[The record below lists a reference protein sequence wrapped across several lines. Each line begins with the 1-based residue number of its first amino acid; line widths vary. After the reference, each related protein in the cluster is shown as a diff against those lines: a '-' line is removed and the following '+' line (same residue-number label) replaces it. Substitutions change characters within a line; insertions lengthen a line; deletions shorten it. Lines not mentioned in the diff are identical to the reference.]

1 MPLTSTF
8 AALADPTRLAIVT
21 RLSRG
26 EATMGELAAP
36 HRITLPAMT
45 KHVGVLVD
53 AGMVKRHKVG
63 RSVVCYCP
71 NPELELKVD
80 ADVRV
85 GGLYVVTMG
94 PHVVRGSYT
103 ELENAGDVKSHVL
116 GWEGD
121 LVRLPLVLAESA

>member
-1 MPLTSTF
+1 MPLTGTF

-53 AGMVKRHKVG
+53 AGMVKRRKVG
-63 RSVVCYCP
+63 RTVVCSLR
-71 NPELELKVD
+71 PESLSEVQAWL
-80 ADVRV
+80 
-85 GGLYVVTMG
+85 
-94 PHVVRGSYT
+94 
-103 ELENAGDVKSHVL
+103 
-116 GWEGD
+116 GD
-121 LVRLPLVLAESA
+121 LTAYWNATIDRLEDLLATPEES

>member
-26 EATMGELAAP
+26 DATMGELAAP

-53 AGMVKRHKVG
+53 AGMVKRRKVG
-63 RSVVCYCP
+63 RTVVCSLRPESLSEVQAWLGDLTAYWNTTIDRLEDLLA
-71 NPELELKVD
+71 NPE
-80 ADVRV
+80 
-85 GGLYVVTMG
+85 
-94 PHVVRGSYT
+94 
-103 ELENAGDVKSHVL
+103 
-116 GWEGD
+116 
-121 LVRLPLVLAESA
+121 ES

>member
-1 MPLTSTF
+1 LTLTSTF

-63 RSVVCYCP
+63 RSVVCSLR
-71 NPELELKVD
+71 PESLSEVQTWL
-80 ADVRV
+80 
-85 GGLYVVTMG
+85 
-94 PHVVRGSYT
+94 
-103 ELENAGDVKSHVL
+103 
-116 GWEGD
+116 GD
-121 LVRLPLVLAESA
+121 LTAYWNTTIDRLEDLLATPEES